1 MNEERVL
8 VAKKIKVILLKDILR
23 YFTYVSEFNFCLCF
37 EWLQSFELE
46 LLVVLF
52 HDGVLCKVN
61 GMVAPFQLSA
71 VIVNILAQVASEVR
85 QMFNEVLARIIKSDE
100 HAIKYHIRNLERV
113 RTYI

>member
-1 MNEERVL
+1 MNEVGVL
-8 VAKKIKVILLKDILR
+8 VAKKIKVKFLKDILR
-23 YFTYVSEFNFCLCF
+23 YFTYVSEFNFRLSF

-61 GMVAPFQLSA
+61 GVVAPLQLPA
-71 VIVNILAQVASEVR
+71 VIVNILAQVATEVC
-85 QMFNEVLARIIKSDE
+85 QVLNEVLTRIIESDE
-100 HAIKYHIRNLERV
+100 HAITYNVSNLERV